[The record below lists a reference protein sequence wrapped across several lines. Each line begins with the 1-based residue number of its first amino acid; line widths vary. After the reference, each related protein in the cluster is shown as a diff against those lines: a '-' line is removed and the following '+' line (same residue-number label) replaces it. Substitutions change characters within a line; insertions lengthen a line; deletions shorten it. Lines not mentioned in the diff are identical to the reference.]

1 MSDSN
6 KSPEPEEAGSND
18 NVISYEQIEK
28 LFGNVFSNV
37 DSDTMADDI
46 YKSDVNFEDLQ
57 NILADFSKDNNSSK
71 NSTKPS
77 TNLLYDSDSDSL
89 PMPIPPKKFSNNLSS
104 NLNSDSLAFNSDGG
118 FDSDFPP
125 QYSKNI
131 RNQDL
136 SSSPKLDID
145 TEFLKDIFH
154 TSTSQKYSPK
164 INSYTSP
171 NDSESFDSVKNLSE
185 DFSESNDSSDNSN
198 ITDNPSDSDN
208 ILSQISHSSTL
219 RIPTPENISPS
230 SRPTRTLRKSTIM
243 QKKSPSVTPTK
254 KTISS
259 IIPNKKITSSTDKSP
274 QKIRT
279 IKPNPNNNYNLNP
292 SDTSSSINSS
302 SNSDSSDVPAYL
314 DNLDSSDSDFQASDY
329 SDYELHNDHSPP
341 NRKSSQKSK
350 ITSPSNQNK
359 KTTNSSLLERL
370 YDYSDYSADS
380 DTDSNSD
387 VDAIQDNFMANLRN
401 FGISKIKGVKKNPL
415 SKMKKTQKDN
425 LEFFFD
431 SDEKSGESSGQDSSS
446 DERNIEQDAW
456 KSVEEIVNFKQD
468 DLDIINNKKSKRKK
482 KTLTKKID
490 PEIQNLLGQA
500 NLFYVNKEPQKSI
513 ILLKEVIRMDP
524 GVSQAWHTLAL
535 IQEEA
540 GDSDRALKLYLMS
553 AHLAPSDPVLW
564 KRIASLFSEKMDSYR
579 IELEKLVG
587 SKADSLISG
596 VEVVASADA
605 LEAAKKYDI
614 ARDQTLYCLG
624 KACIADKKDIKV
636 WLQRLSLFEQLQN
649 NQMIGVCYS
658 GILKIQ
664 PLNINLIRKALP
676 LFVHTLNDTN
686 QPIKW
691 LSILIKYYWFI
702 NRRKKSKPLS
712 AKKFSYSD
720 LNMLIEL
727 RIVREE
733 YEEAISD
740 LKRGSRLIQG
750 RANEIYWEPL
760 ELADN
765 KDLEFAQDSNT
776 LPIEL
781 IVKLGQCRVMTGN
794 LDAAKKHFE
803 SLFELPVDGYA
814 DLYQDVANTYYQKK
828 MFHESL
834 AVYKK
839 VVKCDEYNNCV
850 VWAQM
855 ALLYKEINNFH
866 CAIIYAKYAVEEDEN
881 EVPMR
886 VFLCEMYE
894 KVGDIDSAIKMF
906 SEVEEIREKAINDEL
921 KIPAPGL
928 FMKNDNEDNSNWDV
942 DRLKYVPMPFFRRN
956 KLVKNKHVNHKVI
969 ETSKNTDENSDNDHN
984 YSFESNQSFMINT
997 QESFLRVKTYKYTPL
1012 AIARIKAAEVIEF
1025 CKAGRILFNDWHKN
1039 VYGTSDRVEEEGAGT
1054 GGSVS
1059 KKTANTF
1066 RGIKFDIWKDV
1077 FIKVCDSFN
1086 RAIQQERQVNG
1097 GFAEMVYWN

>member
-1 MSDSN
+1 MGDSN
-6 KSPEPEEAGSND
+6 KSPQPEEAGSSD

-37 DSDTMADDI
+37 DSVSMTDDI

-57 NILADFSKDNNSSK
+57 NILADFSKDNNSS
-71 NSTKPS
+71 NTSAKPS
-77 TNLLYDSDSDSL
+77 NNVLYDSDSDSL

-104 NLNSDSLAFNSDGG
+104 NINSESYAFNSGG
-118 FDSDFPP
+118 SSDSDFPP
-125 QYSKNI
+125 KYPKSI
-131 RNQDL
+131 RNHDL

-145 TEFLKDIFH
+145 TAFLKDIFD
-154 TSTSQKYSPK
+154 TSNSQKYSPK
-164 INSYTSP
+164 NNNYTSP
-171 NDSESFDSVKNLSE
+171 HGSESFDLVKNLSE
-185 DFSESNDSSDNSN
+185 DFSESNDSPDNSN
-198 ITDNPSDSDN
+198 DSDNPSDSYN
-208 ILSQISHSSTL
+208 SLSQNSHSSAL
-219 RIPTPENISPS
+219 RIPTPENTSPS
-230 SRPTRTLRKSTIM
+230 SRPTRSLRKSTIM

-254 KTISS
+254 KTIPSN
-259 IIPNKKITSSTDKSP
+259 IPNKKITSSTEKSP
-274 QKIRT
+274 LKTRT
-279 IKPNPNNNYNLNP
+279 LKPKSNNVSNLNS
-292 SDTSSSINSS
+292 SDTSSNINSS

-314 DNLDSSDSDFQASDY
+314 DNIDSSDSDFQASDY

-341 NRKSSQKSK
+341 NQKSSHKSQ
-350 ITSPSNQNK
+350 IPSPASNHQK
-359 KTTNSSLLERL
+359 KTGNSSLLERL

-380 DTDSNSD
+380 DTDSDSD

-415 SKMKKTQKDN
+415 AKMKKNQKDN

-431 SDEKSGESSGQDSSS
+431 SDEKSGESSDQDSSS
-446 DERNIEQDAW
+446 DERNIEEDAW

-468 DLDIINNKKSKRKK
+468 DLDIINKKKSKKK
-482 KTLTKKID
+482 KKSISKKID

-564 KRIASLFSEKMDSYR
+564 KRIASLFSEKMDSYK

-624 KACIADKKDIKV
+624 KACLADKKDLKV

-649 NQMIGVCYS
+649 NQMIGICYS

-676 LFVHTLNDTN
+676 LFVHSLNDTN

-750 RANEIYWEPL
+750 RANELYWEPL

-765 KDLEFAQDSNT
+765 KDLEFSQDSNA

-781 IVKLGQCRVMTGN
+781 T
-794 LDAAKKHFE
+794 KHFE

-814 DLYQDVANTYYQKK
+814 DLFQDVANTYYQKK
-828 MFHESL
+828 MFHEALS
-834 AVYKK
+834 VYKK

-906 SEVEEIREKAINDEL
+906 SE
-921 KIPAPGL
+921 G
-928 FMKNDNEDNSNWDV
+928 
-942 DRLKYVPMPFFRRN
+942 
-956 KLVKNKHVNHKVI
+956 
-969 ETSKNTDENSDNDHN
+969 
-984 YSFESNQSFMINT
+984 
-997 QESFLRVKTYKYTPL
+997 
-1012 AIARIKAAEVIEF
+1012 
-1025 CKAGRILFNDWHKN
+1025 IL
-1039 VYGTSDRVEEEGAGT
+1039 
-1054 GGSVS
+1054 
-1059 KKTANTF
+1059 
-1066 RGIKFDIWKDV
+1066 
-1077 FIKVCDSFN
+1077 
-1086 RAIQQERQVNG
+1086 
-1097 GFAEMVYWN
+1097 